1 MLLNMLAII
10 SFIGA
15 SLYLITVSIKQS
27 HRKGLQK
34 YKNSDDPNK
43 TVLVQKYALRRG
55 ILLAGSVITIVA
67 IAIIIYLSIKL

>member
-1 MLLNMLAII
+1 MLLNILAII

-15 SLYLITVSIKQS
+15 SLYLITASIKQS

-34 YKNSDDPNK
+34 YKNNDEPNK
-43 TVLVQKYALRRG
+43 TVLVQKYAIRRG

>member
-1 MLLNMLAII
+1 MLLNILAVI

-15 SLYLITVSIKQS
+15 SLYLITASIKQS

-34 YKNSDDPNK
+34 YKNSDDSNK
-43 TVLVQKYALRRG
+43 ASLVQTYAIRRG
-55 ILLAGSVITIVA
+55 MLLAGSVITIVA